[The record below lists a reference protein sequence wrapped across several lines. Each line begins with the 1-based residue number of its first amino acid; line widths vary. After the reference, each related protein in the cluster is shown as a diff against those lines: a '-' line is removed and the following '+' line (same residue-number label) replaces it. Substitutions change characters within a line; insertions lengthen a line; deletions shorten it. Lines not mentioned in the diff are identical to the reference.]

1 MIYNCISL
9 MALFLRIHDRSA
21 LPIYQQILRQIREAI
36 AAGRLESG
44 EKLPSHRQLAKELVV
59 SPLTVKRAYDQ
70 LEQEGQVETRRGM
83 GTFVAAM
90 PTAEAQTTR
99 EERLRAT
106 IKDLVSEARA
116 SGLRTGALLELVRGE
131 CARFD
136 GERRKRRTTQP

>member
-1 MIYNCISL
+1 
-9 MALFLRIHDRSA
+9 MAIFLRIHDHSA
-21 LPIYQQILRQIREAI
+21 LPIYQQILRQIREAV
-36 AAGRLESG
+36 AAGRLEPG

-83 GTFVAAM
+83 GTFVVVS
-90 PTAEAQTTR
+90 PTVQAKETR
-99 EERLRAT
+99 EERIGAT
-106 IKDLVSEARA
+106 IRDLVSEARA